1 MGQTP
6 TKTEVRERLIPTRP
20 KKATRCYSLEHRGN
34 PGKVER
40 VARVL
45 GLYRETMRHIQ
56 ASQWRAWTEEG
67 QPFWNRR
74 SVTDIPC
81 ALIARYK
88 NSAQDQV
95 VAGLN
100 SWLGL
105 AQRAISEARR
115 PLRAVRGG
123 QGHPVVAERLR
134 HSPGSHGQCSRVDQ
148 GRWGV
153 AGQVCEQACSN
164 RRRTAT
170 LLSTATQKSTDGH
183 ETEYRKFVPSILR
196 NVDGNKWM

>member
-6 TKTEVRERLIPTRP
+6 TKTEVRERLIPTGP
-20 KKATRCYSLEHRGN
+20 KKATRCYKLEHRGN

-45 GLYRETMRHIQ
+45 GPYRETMRHIQ

-67 QPFWNRR
+67 AALLESPVSHGH
-74 SVTDIPC
+74 SVC
-81 ALIARYK
+81 AHGSLQELGPGPSGGGPQFMARTYP
-88 NSAQDQV
+88 ACD
-95 VAGLN
+95 
-100 SWLGL
+100 LG
-105 AQRAISEARR
+105 AHR

-153 AGQVCEQACSN
+153 AGQVH
-164 RRRTAT
+164 
-170 LLSTATQKSTDGH
+170 G
-183 ETEYRKFVPSILR
+183 
-196 NVDGNKWM
+196 